1 MENMTRVERAVELK
15 HNNHNCCQAVL
26 VSFADELDISA
37 DNLKRIGSAFAAGM
51 GGMEGTCGALCG
63 AEIVLGLKE
72 YQGKPLIKKSKE
84 IHQAFNAKS
93 GATICKE
100 LKGIGTGKVLCAC
113 DDCVRHGVEVI
124 EELA

>member
-1 MENMTRVERAVELK
+1 MKRTEKAVELK

-37 DNLKRIGSAFAAGM
+37 EDLKKIGAAFGAGM

-63 AEIVLGLKE
+63 AEIILGLKE
-72 YQGKPLIKKSKE
+72 YQGKPLMKKAKE
-84 IHQAFNAKS
+84 IHKAFKEKS
-93 GATICKE
+93 GATICKD
-100 LKGIGTGKVLCAC
+100 LKGVETGKILCNC

-124 EELA
+124 EEVN